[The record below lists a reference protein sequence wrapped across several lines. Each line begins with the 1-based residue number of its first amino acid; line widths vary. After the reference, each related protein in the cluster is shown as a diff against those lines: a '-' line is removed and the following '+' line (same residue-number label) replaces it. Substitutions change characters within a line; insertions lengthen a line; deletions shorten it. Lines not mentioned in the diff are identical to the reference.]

1 MTEALNWP
9 EEVLSLGFPAR
20 AGGML
25 PASRNAGPKR
35 AATGALELVV

>member
-9 EEVLSLGFPAR
+9 EEVLALHFPAR

-25 PASRNAGPKR
+25 PASPNASPKR
-35 AATGALELVV
+35 AATGGVELAA